1 MASSY
6 PTDIDDVEMSCKG
19 MQLFLNNDIDACEA
33 LFDQYRFYSPLMNG
47 GWALI
52 SFMRAVISFDDQRLG
67 QAGRNLAETEK
78 LCANENSR
86 KFTRTTRSLDSK
98 AAALEENLTRRIII
112 ADCKLYQA
120 ILTLIRQ
127 ELSGLIGAGLLL
139 RKAWKTYEKLHHELF
154 DLYRAKDSNAEKD
167 YGSKPEDNVIIQF
180 ENNDGMKNDDDDDDD
195 ISFKSFDNTSND
207 STNELSLYT
216 IKRLLGSV
224 SFGYGLFQIA
234 LSFVPPRVMKL
245 IKFLGFESD
254 RKAALAALRFASQS
268 VDMKAP
274 LANLTLLWYHCV
286 IQPFFAIDIS
296 YTPDMSEAKVIL
308 KRNIDKY
315 DKSTLFIYFQGRLE
329 RIERDLPRAL
339 ATFLGGL
346 NVPNNQLKNATV
358 VRSNELDQILIYDLG
373 FCYLMMLNFE
383 QALYYFTKL
392 KEESRWSKAFYCYVC
407 AICTAAMR
415 DEKTSAAYVKD
426 GIKLL
431 QKRSNP
437 IELFV
442 QKRLDYLK
450 KSSLSVSTAHI
461 LVFEMLY
468 LWILLPLC
476 EASTLQKVLR
486 IVESYGQDSKDDNK
500 LRSITCLIE
509 GAIYNILFR
518 HDDAQNCYEE
528 AIARVDESKLN
539 FTRYVSPFATC
550 ELGILEY
557 LHRENIERAKEL
569 LTKAKEK
576 YTDFDFD
583 NRLQIRTTAT
593 LKMISSRETS
603 ATTTAASSK

>member
-6 PTDIDDVEMSCKG
+6 PIEVDDVEMSCKG
-19 MQLFLNNDIDACEA
+19 MQLLLNNDIDACEA

-47 GWALI
+47 GWAFV
-52 SFMRAVISFDDQRLG
+52 SFMRAVISFDDQRLA
-67 QAGRNLAETEK
+67 QAGRNLAESEK
-78 LCANENSR
+78 LCAHENWK
-86 KFTRTTRSLDSK
+86 KFTRTIKSVESN

-120 ILTLIRQ
+120 ILTLIKQ

-139 RKAWKTYEKLHHELF
+139 RKAWKIYEKLHNELF

-167 YGSKPEDNVIIQF
+167 YGSKPEDNVVIQF
-180 ENNDGMKNDDDDDDD
+180 ENNDEMKNDDDDDDDDD
-195 ISFKSFDNTSND
+195 ISFKSFDNASND

-234 LSFVPPRVMKL
+234 LSFVPPRIMKL
-245 IKFLGFESD
+245 IKFLGFEGD

-268 VDMKAP
+268 TDMKAP

-296 YTPDMSEAKVIL
+296 YAPDMSEAKAIL
-308 KRNIDKY
+308 RRNVDKY

-329 RIERDLPRAL
+329 RIERNLPRAL
-339 ATFLGGL
+339 TTFLSGL
-346 NVPNNQLKNATV
+346 NVPNNQLQSATV
-358 VRSNELDQILIYDLG
+358 IRSNELDQILIYDLG

-407 AICTAAMR
+407 AICTAAMC
-415 DEKTSAAYVKD
+415 DEKTSAAFVKD
-426 GIKLL
+426 GIKLI

-450 KSSLSVSTAHI
+450 KSSLPVSTAHI

-476 EASTLQKVLR
+476 EASTLRKILQM
-486 IVESYGQDSKDDNK
+486 VESYGQDSKDDNK
-500 LRSITCLIE
+500 LRATTCLIE
-509 GAIYNILFR
+509 GAINNILFR
-518 HDDAQNCYEE
+518 YDDAQNRYEE
-528 AIARVDESKLN
+528 ALARVEDSKLT

-557 LHRENIERAKEL
+557 LHRENTERAKEL
-569 LTKAKEK
+569 LTKAK
-576 YTDFDFD
+576 
-583 NRLQIRTTAT
+583 
-593 LKMISSRETS
+593 
-603 ATTTAASSK
+603 